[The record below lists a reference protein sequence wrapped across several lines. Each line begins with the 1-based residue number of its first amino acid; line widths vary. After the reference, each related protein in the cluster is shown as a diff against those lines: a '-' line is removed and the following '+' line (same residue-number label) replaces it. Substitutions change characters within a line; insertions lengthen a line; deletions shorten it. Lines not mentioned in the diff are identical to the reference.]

1 MQNPFVTTYSKI
13 PDNSYIPTEQTK
25 EIVENF
31 MYDVPAESVY
41 KITGVRGSGK
51 TVLLAKVEEEIQRL
65 NDDEKNGEWIIYRI
79 SPSRDMLQQLLA
91 LLAKDFSGSKGN
103 GKKKVSGVNLSGT
116 ILGTGGG
123 IGITSETDDRYYDV
137 GAEIDAFLEKAK
149 IIGKKILIGIDEVS
163 KTKEMEIF
171 VAEFGKWLRA
181 RYPIYLV
188 CTGLYENIEQL
199 YNVPNLT
206 FFRRATTIMTTP
218 LNFVKMS
225 EMYRK
230 RLGVDTSKAKE
241 LADITGGYA
250 YAFQELGVISFKHKD
265 WTLDELV
272 SELKTELYAYAYEKI
287 WEELS
292 DGDRALVNLLTEKD
306 EYAKDDVTSR
316 MVKPQNYA
324 VYRDRLIKRGILKK
338 RHGFIGL
345 ALPYFG
351 EYVLEYGDISGVN
364 GRFVIK

>member
-13 PDNSYIPTEQTK
+13 PDSSYIPTEQTK

-31 MYDVPAESVY
+31 MYDIPAESVY

-51 TVLLAKVEEEIQRL
+51 TVLLAKVEEEIL
-65 NDDEKNGEWIIYRI
+65 ELSGDEKTGKWIVYRI

-91 LLAKDFSGSKGN
+91 YLAKDFSGSKGN
-103 GKKKVSGVNLSGT
+103 GKKKVSGVNLSGS
-116 ILGTGGG
+116 IMGTGAG
-123 IGITSETDDRYYDV
+123 IGITSETDDRYFDV
-137 GAEIDAFLEKAK
+137 GTEINEFLEKAK
-149 IIGKKILIGIDEVS
+149 NAGRKILVGIDEVS
-163 KTKEMEIF
+163 RTKEMEIF

-181 RYPIYLV
+181 KYPIYLV

-206 FFRRATTIMTTP
+206 FFRRATTIMTSP

-230 RLGVDTSKAKE
+230 RLGVDRSKAKE
-241 LADITGGYA
+241 LAEITDGYA

-265 WTLDELV
+265 WSLEELED
-272 SELKTELYAYAYEKI
+272 ELKTELYAYAYEKI

-292 DGDRALVNLLTEKD
+292 AGDRALVKLLTNKD
-306 EYAKDDVTSR
+306 EYTKAEVTSR
-316 MVKPQNYA
+316 MEKPQNYA
-324 VYRDRLIKRGILKK
+324 VYRDRLIKRGILRK
-338 RHGFIGL
+338 RQGFIGL
-345 ALPYFG
+345 ALPYFR
-351 EYVLEYGDISGVN
+351 EYVLEYGI
-364 GRFVIK
+364 

>member
-1 MQNPFVTTYSKI
+1 
-13 PDNSYIPTEQTK
+13 
-25 EIVENF
+25 

-51 TVLLAKVEEEIQRL
+51 TVLLAKVEEEILGL
-65 NDDEKNGEWIIYRI
+65 NDGDKSEKWLIYRL

-91 LLAKDFSGSKGN
+91 HLAKDFSGHKGN
-103 GKKKVSGVNLSGT
+103 GRKKVSSVNLSGT
-116 ILGTGGG
+116 ILGSGGG
-123 IGITSETDDRYYDV
+123 IGITSEMDGRYFDV
-137 GAEIDAFLEKAK
+137 GIEINEFLEKAQFA
-149 IIGKKILIGIDEVS
+149 GRKILVGIDEVS
-163 KTKEMEIF
+163 KTKDMEIF

-181 RYPIYLV
+181 KYPIYLV

-206 FFRRATTIMTTP
+206 FFRRATTIMTSP

-230 RLGVDTSKAKE
+230 RLGLDTSKAKE
-241 LADITGGYA
+241 LAAITEGYA

-265 WTLDELV
+265 WSMEELKD
-272 SELKTELYAYAYEKI
+272 ELKTELYAYAYEKI

-292 DGDRALVNLLTEKD
+292 DGDRALVKLLTDKD
-306 EYAKDDVTSR
+306 EYSKDEVTSR
-316 MVKPQNYA
+316 MEKPQNYA
-324 VYRDRLIKRGILKK
+324 VYRDRLIKRGLLKK
-338 RHGFIGL
+338 RQGFIGL

-351 EYVLEYGDISGVN
+351 EYVLEYGGT
-364 GRFVIK
+364 

>member
-13 PDNSYIPTEQTK
+13 PDNSYIPTEQSK

-31 MYDVPAESVY
+31 MYDIPAESVY

-51 TVLLAKVEEEIQRL
+51 TVLLAKVEEEIL
-65 NDDEKNGEWIIYRI
+65 ELNNDDKSDKWVIYRI

-91 LLAKDFSGSKGN
+91 YLARDFSGNKGS

-123 IGITSETDDRYYDV
+123 ISITAETDNRYFDV
-137 GAEIDAFLEKAK
+137 GIEIIQFLEKAMSV
-149 IIGKKILIGIDEVS
+149 GKKILVGIDEVS
-163 KTKEMEIF
+163 RTKDMEIF

-181 RYPIYLV
+181 KYPIYLV

-230 RLGVDTSKAKE
+230 RLGVDTSKSKE
-241 LADITGGYA
+241 LAEITKGYA
-250 YAFQELGVISFKHKD
+250 YAFQELGVISFKHKE
-265 WTLDELV
+265 WSLEELKA
-272 SELKTELYAYAYEKI
+272 ELKTELYAYAYEKI

-292 DGDRALVNLLTEKD
+292 DGDRALVKLLTDKE
-306 EYAKDDVTSR
+306 EYSKVEVTSR
-316 MVKPQNYA
+316 MEKPQNYA

-338 RHGFIGL
+338 RQGFIGL

-351 EYVLEYGDISGVN
+351 EYVLEYGEL
-364 GRFVIK
+364 